1 MSCQDKRWIWLE
13 PSRLHLIARVCQGAE
28 PDWNHE
34 EPGKTFADTM
44 QDDISFCVCGS
55 ICFAGF
61 FCFLKNLKK
70 FEFLTC
76 KIELFLFSQK
86 FKKI

>member
-55 ICFAGF
+55 NLFCRHF
-61 FCFLKNLKK
+61 FVFSKNFQKK
-70 FEFLTC
+70 LSFLTC
-76 KIELFLFSQK
+76 KTGLFPFY
-86 FKKI
+86 I

>member
-44 QDDISFCVCGS
+44 QDDISFCVWQPD
-55 ICFAGF
+55 
-61 FCFLKNLKK
+61 
-70 FEFLTC
+70 
-76 KIELFLFSQK
+76 ELDVPALRLSVR
-86 FKKI
+86 I